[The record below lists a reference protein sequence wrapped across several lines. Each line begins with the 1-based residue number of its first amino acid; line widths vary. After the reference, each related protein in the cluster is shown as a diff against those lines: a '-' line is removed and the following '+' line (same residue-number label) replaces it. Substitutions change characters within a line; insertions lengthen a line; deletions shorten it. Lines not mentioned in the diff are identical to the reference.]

1 MVKRSG
7 GETGSTVTTDGPGGE
22 SLDGV
27 FEYDQENGQ
36 VALGE
41 MSDRL
46 AKYTRLAM
54 DDENVSVEWRTL

>member
-7 GETGSTVTTDGPGGE
+7 GETGSAVTDGPEGE

-46 AKYTRLAM
+46 AKYTTLAM
-54 DDENVSVEWRTL
+54 DDENVSVESGTL